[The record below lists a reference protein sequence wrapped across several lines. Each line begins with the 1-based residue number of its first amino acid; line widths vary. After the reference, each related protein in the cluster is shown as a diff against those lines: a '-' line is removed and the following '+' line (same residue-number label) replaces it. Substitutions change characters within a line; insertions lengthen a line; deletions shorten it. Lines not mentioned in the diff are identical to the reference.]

1 MFIVIIGLVIIL
13 TIIIRY
19 EIRKINIK
27 KVINI
32 ILSKLDFC
40 PNHYKIIRK
49 DNKIYIK
56 CHYYSNDYSHLL
68 FNKYNNY
75 NDDNTSN
82 IIKENN
88 EGYYINFEKKNK
100 KLINY
105 NPKKNINIIVYDILI
120 DMKYKNYK
128 IITSYFQII
137 NCHIDDDNLY
147 LKLIQK
153 LEDPSYYIQINNIY
167 DNNLNFIYKYDEI
180 LFEPFYY
187 KFNKK
192 KLHHLYNQNMEFS
205 ITIRNNSDLIN
216 IYPMLVEINSYQNLK
231 LSKYINTRPHINNS
245 SYIINKISGS
255 FI

>member
-19 EIRKINIK
+19 EIRNINIK

>member
-1 MFIVIIGLVIIL
+1 MFIGFIGLAIIL
-13 TIIIRY
+13 IVLIRY
-19 EIRKINIK
+19 EIGKINNK

-32 ILSKLDFC
+32 VLSKLDFC
-40 PNHYKIIRK
+40 PNHYKIIRE

-68 FNKYNNY
+68 FNKYN
-75 NDDNTSN
+75 DNTTSN

-88 EGYYINFEKKNK
+88 EGYYINFEKTNK
-100 KLINY
+100 RLINY

-120 DMKYKNYK
+120 DIKYKNYK

-137 NCHIDDDNLY
+137 NCHIDNDNLY
-147 LKLIQK
+147 SKLIKK

-167 DNNLNFIYKYDEI
+167 DNNLNFIYKYDEA
-180 LFEPFYY
+180 LFEPLNY
-187 KFNKK
+187 KFNKS
-192 KLHHLYNQNMEFS
+192 HHLYNPNMEFY
-205 ITIRNNSDLIN
+205 ITIKNGSDLIN
-216 IYPMLVEINSYQNLK
+216 IYPILSEINSYKNSNLK

>member
-1 MFIVIIGLVIIL
+1 MFIGFIGLAIIL
-13 TIIIRY
+13 IVLIRY
-19 EIRKINIK
+19 EIGKINNK

-32 ILSKLDFC
+32 VLSKLDFC
-40 PNHYKIIRK
+40 PNYYKIIRE

-68 FNKYNNY
+68 FNKYN
-75 NDDNTSN
+75 DNTTSN

-88 EGYYINFEKKNK
+88 EGYYINFEKTNK
-100 KLINY
+100 RLINY

-120 DMKYKNYK
+120 DIKYKNYK

-137 NCHIDDDNLY
+137 NCHIDNDNLY
-147 LKLIQK
+147 SKLIQK

-167 DNNLNFIYKYDEI
+167 DNNLNFIYKYDEA
-180 LFEPFYY
+180 LFEPLNY
-187 KFNKK
+187 KFNKS
-192 KLHHLYNQNMEFS
+192 HHLYNPNMEFY
-205 ITIRNNSDLIN
+205 ITIKNDSDLIN
-216 IYPMLVEINSYQNLK
+216 IYPILSEINSYKNSNLK

>member
-1 MFIVIIGLVIIL
+1 MFIVIIGFVIIL

-19 EIRKINIK
+19 EIREINKK

-68 FNKYNNY
+68 FNKYN

-192 KLHHLYNQNMEFS
+192 KLHHLYNQNMEFN
-205 ITIRNNSDLIN
+205 ITIRNDSDLIN

>member
-68 FNKYNNY
+68 FN

-205 ITIRNNSDLIN
+205 ITVRNDSDLIN
-216 IYPMLVEINSYQNLK
+216 IYPILVEINSYQNLK